1 MAVILITGCSTGIGQ
16 EAALVL
22 AAAGHKVYASCRNPN
37 GATELQSRIADS
49 GHPIPV
55 LALDLL
61 DPASIDAAVNRV
73 VEEQGRID
81 VLVNNAAIGAGR
93 ALEETSLEEI
103 REVYETNVFGSV
115 AVLKA
120 VIPHMRRQRAG
131 RLVCVTSLAAVNVFG
146 CHGTYSSSK
155 AAMETICAALAQ
167 ELAEHGVKV
176 SMITPG
182 CVLTPMWTKGTPP
195 PEDSPYMNSFGR
207 FARWCEFGLGRAA
220 TPADCASAIRAA
232 IEDEAPRFR
241 YPVGPDAEDY
251 WRAYRALNDPEEW
264 MRIACLDNAAYAEKM
279 AELMGVDYY
288 ATQGS
293 E

>member
-1 MAVILITGCSTGIGQ
+1 MGVVLITGCSTGIGQ
-16 EAALVL
+16 EAALSL
-22 AAAGHKVYASCRNPN
+22 AAEGHTVYASCRNPEN
-37 GATELQSRIADS
+37 AAELNSRIEES
-49 GHPIPV
+49 GLPIPV
-55 LALDLL
+55 LKLDLL
-61 DPASIDAAVNRV
+61 DAASIDAAVNTV
-73 VEEQGRID
+73 VDEQGRID

-103 REVYETNVFGSV
+103 REVYETNVFGSL

-120 VIPHMRRQRAG
+120 VIPHMRRQGGG
-131 RLVCVTSLAAVNVFG
+131 RLVCVTSLAASNVFG

-155 AAMETICAALAQ
+155 AAMEAFGMALAQ

-220 TPADCASAIRAA
+220 TPADCARAIRSAI
-232 IEDEAPRFR
+232 EEEEPRFR

-251 WRAYRALNDPEEW
+251 WRAYLAVNDPEEW
-264 MRIACLDNAAYAEKM
+264 MRIACLDNEAYAEKM
-279 AELMGVDYY
+279 FELMGVDYY
-288 ATQGS
+288 GTAES
-293 E
+293 A